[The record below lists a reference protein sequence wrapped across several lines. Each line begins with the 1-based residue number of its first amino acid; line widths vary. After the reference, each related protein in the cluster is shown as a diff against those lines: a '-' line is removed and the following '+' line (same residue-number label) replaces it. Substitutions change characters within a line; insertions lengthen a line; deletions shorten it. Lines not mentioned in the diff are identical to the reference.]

1 MRVSHHPAGSGTL
14 TCPHRSHRLPEL
26 NLLAFTFL
34 YTEEEGRHTLALLHL
49 NHRQQIQLL
58 CRDVDLSEFELSP
71 AHSNLLLT
79 ATLSDKTFPSLES
92 PLVLV
97 PIPSH
102 TTDGEDVEGDD
113 DAPAHRGGVFVLGG
127 RKILFYEHSTQE
139 QQDTRKEKQRRLSK
153 RLASEDATQVAEA
166 KEKEKQRESRRIK
179 ARATV
184 NWPWAA
190 VTA

>member
-1 MRVSHHPAGSGTL
+1 M
-14 TCPHRSHRLPEL
+14 
-26 NLLAFTFL
+26 
-34 YTEEEGRHTLALLHL
+34 
-49 NHRQQIQLL
+49 
-58 CRDVDLSEFELSP
+58 
-71 AHSNLLLT
+71 
-79 ATLSDKTFPSLES
+79 
-92 PLVLV
+92 LV